1 MPKQPALSGL
11 RNAMKK
17 KMKKMQ
23 TRREKFLAKMDG
35 VVPWTRLLALIEPHC
50 RKAGPKAG
58 RPTIPL
64 AATLGIAVTGA
75 LFALVVPSTLH
86 AQPSID
92 ALAGPGSTP
101 AQLESDKQEQDPVL
115 DVDLQ
120 QPWSDWKASLKDRT
134 GLDFGLDYITL
145 GYVASES
152 LGEDT
157 AATGVFRLY
166 GEWELTG
173 RGTENTGTLLFR
185 VDNRHRLDTVP
196 VKDFAGELGYAG
208 IIGPTYS
215 DQGWRLT
222 HLYWNQ
228 NFAEGRGAVY
238 LGFIDV
244 TDYVDAYAL
253 ASPWQGF
260 ANLAFQTGSGTIGG
274 LPDAALGVAAGY
286 FLNDNFYVG
295 AGIVDANAD
304 ATDPFSDSLFDQ
316 GETFKSFEFGW
327 TTGSA
332 ARFFNNYHLTFWQID
347 ERKEEGTPDGHGV
360 AFNISHVVDEHWLPF
375 LRGGWADAG
384 DALYEASIS
393 AGFGYSQN
401 ISSNLFGLGV
411 NWSRPSEDTFGAKLD
426 EQITVEVFQRWQL
439 TEGIELT
446 PSMQF
451 IYNPAE
457 NPEEDSIALFGL
469 RFRAAL

>member
-1 MPKQPALSGL
+1 MLCEMSRMRRIALL
-11 RNAMKK
+11 
-17 KMKKMQ
+17 
-23 TRREKFLAKMDG
+23 
-35 VVPWTRLLALIEPHC
+35 PLALNWRI
-50 RKAGPKAG
+50 
-58 RPTIPL
+58 L
-64 AATLGIAVTGA
+64 VTGA
-75 LFALVVPSTLH
+75 IFALVAPSSLY
-86 AQPSID
+86 AQSKID
-92 ALAGPGSTP
+92 WVAGPGSVT
-101 AQLESDKQEQDPVL
+101 ATLESDGQDQDSVL

-120 QPWSDWKASLKDRT
+120 QSWSDWKASIKDRM
-134 GLDFGLDYITL
+134 GLDFGLDYIAL

-157 AATGVFRLY
+157 AATGVFRIF

-173 RGTENTGTLLFR
+173 RGTENTGTLLFS
-185 VDNRHRLDTVP
+185 VANRERLDTVP

-215 DQGWRLT
+215 NQGNRLT

-238 LGFIDV
+238 LGLLDV
-244 TDYVDAYAL
+244 TDYTDAYAL

-286 FLNDNFYVG
+286 FLNDNFYFG
-295 AGIVDANAD
+295 GGIVDANAD
-304 ATDPFSDSLFDQ
+304 AAEPFSDSLFDQ

-347 ERKEEGTPDGHGV
+347 ERKEEGTPGGHGV
-360 AFNISHVVDEHWLPF
+360 AFSISHVVDEHWLPF

-384 DALYEASIS
+384 DALYKASIS
-393 AGFGYSQN
+393 AGFGYSQD
-401 ISSNLFGLGV
+401 ISSSLFGLGV
-411 NWSRPSEDTFGAKLD
+411 NWSRPNEDTFGVELD
-426 EQITVEVFQRWQL
+426 DQITFEAFMRWQL
-439 TEGIELT
+439 TEGIELS
-446 PSMQF
+446 PSFQY
-451 IYNPAE
+451 IQNPAL
-457 NPEEDSIALFGL
+457 NPEEDSIALLGL
-469 RFRAAL
+469 RFRAAF